1 MAAKFETECEFLFS
15 RIEPTMK
22 FCQLNRVVLSAVIS
36 ILLLPPMATAAS
48 RTAPH
53 KASTSHLTSHKTSAK
68 SSAKAAS
75 PSSRR
80 HAASARSGKS
90 AKQTASVRRVRG
102 QQGIDSERAR
112 DIQAALIREHYLDGE
127 PSGVWD
133 SRTREALSRFQGDNG
148 WQTKVTPDSRALI
161 KLGLGP
167 THEGLL
173 NPESAAVPSRV
184 SQLGAE
190 RVNPSGAMQR

>member
-1 MAAKFETECEFLFS
+1 
-15 RIEPTMK
+15 
-22 FCQLNRVVLSAVIS
+22 
-36 ILLLPPMATAAS
+36 MATAAS

-53 KASTSHLTSHKTSAK
+53 KTSTSHLKSGKGSAK
-68 SSAKAAS
+68 SSHLAS
-75 PSSRR
+75 SHRHGASS
-80 HAASARSGKS
+80 RSGKS
-90 AKQTASVRRVRG
+90 ARGSKSVARHSRG

-112 DIQAALIREHYLDGE
+112 EIQTALIRERYLDGE
-127 PSGVWD
+127 PTGVWD
-133 SRTREALSRFQGDNG
+133 SRTREALSRYQGDNG

-184 SQLGAE
+184 SQLSTERAMSNGA
-190 RVNPSGAMQR
+190 VQR